1 MITLSTAIEKTPM
14 SNATRRPNRSIGD
27 WLSAWRDGFLQP
39 IEYWPS
45 TQCGAAL
52 ALAAGCACWVGF
64 GLCTAA
70 DVSGREA
77 RRVALATLETKLQSA
92 RAELAALPAL
102 RQRTRELGATNAPEP
117 VPDNG
122 ALLKLIS
129 FAIDRSSVVLDLFEP
144 GPAAQVG
151 GVDETVVRV
160 RASGGYAQLARFA
173 GELAILGQ
181 PVIPVEMHLVR
192 ERSGALVLDASLRVI
207 GAPRRNPQL
216 EEGGVARTFS
226 ELADPFRLDTRPGGA
241 MGGDLRAENRNE
253 YADDPIVGT
262 LEAQGHRVAL
272 VHLDAG
278 WRLVEVSMPLDVPS
292 EMPLKVAP
300 GQSAESA
307 PRARARQ

>member
-1 MITLSTAIEKTPM
+1 MSTMPTTIEKTPM
-14 SNATRRPNRSIGD
+14 SNAARRPNRSIGD
-27 WLSAWRDGFLQP
+27 WLGAWRDGFLQP

-64 GLCTAA
+64 GLCAAA

-92 RAELAALPAL
+92 RTQLAMLPAL
-102 RQRTRELGATNAPEP
+102 RQRARELGATNAPEP

-144 GPAAQVG
+144 GTAAQVA

-207 GAPRRNPQL
+207 GAPRPNPQL
-216 EEGGVARTFS
+216 EEGGVARKFS
-226 ELADPFRLDTRPGGA
+226 ELADPFKLDARAAGTMGA
-241 MGGDLRAENRNE
+241 DLRAQNQNE

-262 LEAQGHRVAL
+262 LETQGHRAAL
-272 VHLDAG
+272 VRSDTG
-278 WRLVEVSMPLDVPS
+278 WRLVEVDIPADTPS
-292 EMPLKVAP
+292 DMPLKAATSLST
-300 GQSAESA
+300 Q
-307 PRARARQ
+307 RAQRAGAQR

>member
-1 MITLSTAIEKTPM
+1 MPTTTEEMPM
-14 SNATRRPNRSIGD
+14 PNAARLPNRSIGD

-45 TQCGAAL
+45 TQRGAAL
-52 ALAAGCACWVGF
+52 MLAAGCACWVGF
-64 GLCTAA
+64 GLCAAA

-92 RAELAALPAL
+92 RAQLAVLPAL
-102 RQRTRELGATNAPEP
+102 RQRARELGATNAPEP

-129 FAIDRSSVVLDLFEP
+129 FAIDRSSVVLELFEP
-144 GPAAQVG
+144 GIPAQVA
-151 GVDETVVRV
+151 GVDETVLRV

-207 GAPRRNPQL
+207 GAPRPNPQL
-216 EEGGVARTFS
+216 EEGGVARKFS
-226 ELADPFRLDTRPGGA
+226 ELADPFKLDTRSAGA
-241 MGGDLRAENRNE
+241 MGADLRADNRNE
-253 YADDPIVGT
+253 FADDPVAGT
-262 LEAQGHRVAL
+262 LEAQGHRAAL
-272 VHLDAG
+272 VHSDAG
-278 WRLVEVSMPLDVPS
+278 WRLVEVDMPPNT
-292 EMPLKVAP
+292 PLKVAP
-300 GQSAESA
+300 GQSADRA
-307 PRARARQ
+307 ARARAER